1 MPGGGRA
8 ESDWHPERLRRSSDF
23 RRVFRKGQRYRGDTL
38 KAAIAW
44 NSLGVMR
51 LGFSVSARMGNAVR
65 RNRLRRR
72 VRGMAGDYWPR
83 ASVDIVVW
91 PAMRLEQMSLGML
104 KSEMGR
110 IGQEIREMAR
120 KGG

>member
-1 MPGGGRA
+1 MPAGERA
-8 ESDWHPERLRRSSDF
+8 ESAWRPERLRRSADF
-23 RRVFRKGQRYRGDTL
+23 RRAFRKGRRYRGDTL

-51 LGFSVSARMGNAVR
+51 LGFSVSAKMGNAVR

-72 VRGMAGDYWPR
+72 VRGMVGDYWPR

-91 PAMRLEQMSLGML
+91 PAVGLEQMSLGML

-110 IGQEIREMAR
+110 IGAEIRQMAQE
-120 KGG
+120 GG

>member
-8 ESDWHPERLRRSSDF
+8 ESAWPPERLRRSADF
-23 RRVFRKGQRYRGDTL
+23 RRTFRKGRRYRGDTL

-51 LGFSVSARMGNAVR
+51 LGFSISARMGNAVR

-91 PAMRLEQMSLGML
+91 PALRLERIDLGML
-104 KSEMGR
+104 KWEMGR
-110 IGQEIREMAR
+110 IGEELRKMAQE
-120 KGG
+120 GG

>member
-1 MPGGGRA
+1 MPAGGRA
-8 ESDWHPERLRRSSDF
+8 GSAWRPERLRGSSDF
-23 RRVFRKGQRYRGDTL
+23 RRAFRKGRRYRGDTL
-38 KAAIAW
+38 KAVIAW

-83 ASVDIVVW
+83 ASVDIVVR
-91 PAMRLEQMSLGML
+91 PAVRLEKMTLGML

-110 IGQEIREMAR
+110 IGAEIREMAQE
-120 KGG
+120 GG